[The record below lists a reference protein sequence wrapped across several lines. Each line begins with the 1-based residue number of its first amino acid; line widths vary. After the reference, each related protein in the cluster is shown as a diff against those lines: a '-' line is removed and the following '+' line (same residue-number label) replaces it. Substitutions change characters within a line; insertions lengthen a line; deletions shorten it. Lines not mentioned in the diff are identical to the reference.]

1 MNEEK
6 ILLTPLA
13 RIEVKGGDVLHAIK
27 MGDRGYDAFGEA
39 YFSWINPGVIKA
51 WKRHLRMTMNLM
63 VPVGC
68 VKFVFVDQSNGE
80 FIVDRVETVGAGN
93 YVRVTVEP
101 GIWFGFQGI
110 SDAPSLILNV
120 SNIPHDPQEVER
132 LGLDEIDYEWVRR

>member
-6 ILLTPLA
+6 IFLTPLA
-13 RIEVKGGDVLHAIK
+13 RINVKGGDVLHAIK
-27 MGDRGYDAFGEA
+27 AGDGGYTTFGEA
-39 YFSWINPGVIKA
+39 YFSWVSPGAVKA

-68 VKFVFVDQSNGE
+68 VKFVFITECNGE
-80 FIVDRVETVGAGN
+80 FILDRVESVGAEN

-101 GIWFGFQGI
+101 GVWFGFQGV

-132 LGLDEIDYEWVRR
+132 LALDDINYEWVRR